1 MSVICVYAGPN
12 GQKIEQETA
21 SLDSCIN
28 TKLRKLRREIA
39 AEATQNPSDM
49 AARLLADID
58 SYSDGKMSASLSG
71 LIFTIRRDGNGFYI
85 FKADQNHWSIR
96 FYSDCN
102 SEFMADG
109 KPTNKLIL
117 RMERDR
123 KRAEKA
129 FKYAERNS

>member
-1 MSVICVYAGPN
+1 M
-12 GQKIEQETA
+12 
-21 SLDSCIN
+21 DSCIH

-39 AEATQNPSDM
+39 AEATQNPSDT
-49 AARLLADID
+49 AARLLAEVD
-58 SYSDGKMSASLSG
+58 SYSNGKLSASLSG
-71 LIFTIRRDGNGFYI
+71 LIFTIRRDDNGFYI

-96 FYSDCN
+96 FYSDRN

-117 RMERDR
+117 RIERDR